1 LVIPIPAT
9 TQDHQL
15 CWRVGAE
22 YDGNK
27 HRYQLRF
34 LLDYKKPPRVDLM
47 LRSSKEAAMRTV
59 DMWEIWGGELRF
71 EDVLGRKTVQA
82 VVGPPTGGADKEARG
97 PEP

>member
-1 LVIPIPAT
+1 
-9 TQDHQL
+9 
-15 CWRVGAE
+15 
-22 YDGNK
+22 
-27 HRYQLRF
+27 
-34 LLDYKKPPRVDLM
+34 
-47 LRSSKEAAMRTV
+47 MRTV